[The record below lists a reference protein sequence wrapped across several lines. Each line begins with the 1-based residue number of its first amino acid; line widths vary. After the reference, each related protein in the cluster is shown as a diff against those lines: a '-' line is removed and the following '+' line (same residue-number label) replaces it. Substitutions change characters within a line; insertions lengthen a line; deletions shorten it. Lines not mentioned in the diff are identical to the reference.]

1 MINEHMSFIS
11 ISFYM
16 LINIKTHV
24 PVVLDF
30 DSPNYTAWSTFFD
43 IAFHKFGLLDHVDG
57 TVDIQLKHDDVA
69 WLQIDASIVSWLYA
83 MISTDVLQAIIKP
96 RDSVYGA
103 WTSIKEEFLGNAR
116 HRATQAQPE
125 FHSLAQGDL
134 FISEY
139 YSQLKRLADTLR
151 DVGKP
156 VTNSGMVINML
167 CGLNPKYGHVVT
179 TVNVAHPPMTYQ
191 QARRFLL

>member
-1 MINEHMSFIS
+1 MASPTGSDLTNPFGAPEPEPIS
-11 ISFYM
+11 ATTSQ

-103 WTSIKEEFLGNAR
+103 WTVRIS
-116 HRATQAQPE
+116 QA
-125 FHSLAQGDL
+125 
-134 FISEY
+134 
-139 YSQLKRLADTLR
+139 
-151 DVGKP
+151 
-156 VTNSGMVINML
+156 
-167 CGLNPKYGHVVT
+167 
-179 TVNVAHPPMTYQ
+179 
-191 QARRFLL
+191 